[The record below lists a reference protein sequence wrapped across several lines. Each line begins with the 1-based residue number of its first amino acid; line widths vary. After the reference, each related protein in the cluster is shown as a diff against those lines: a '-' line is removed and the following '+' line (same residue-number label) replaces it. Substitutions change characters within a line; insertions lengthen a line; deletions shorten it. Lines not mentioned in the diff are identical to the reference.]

1 MSETQQEEYNQE
13 IPKDSRAPICLYMSY
28 FESGTK
34 DVHGEKSNTPL
45 CNFYMKVDSITEID
59 DMKLLNGEFFITSS
73 SLLPFDF
80 RENNEAD
87 YIKKPF
93 DNIDNTS
100 LYTDKDFGGFMKN
113 YPEMWHKQGKG
124 KSLRT
129 EITKELSTLILCNM
143 VKKIKKVQD
152 FGWNHTLTS
161 FLTPKIDISLVQHE
175 VKDPFGEKGYTPSFI
190 YDYNEYE
197 IKYSDGSVHILE
209 DKISK
214 KIRLGLKFGS
224 KDEIKKTLIHIKN
237 VLLNLHP
244 KMKRIIPIVFL
255 APLKTPLL
263 QLGKSYQAYLQ
274 GTSGYGKTQL
284 CYILMGFFSDIQSP
298 EDLVSITGRTTTGA
312 VKEIGYYHKDC
323 LFVIDNFKEEIMG
336 NHIGDFI
343 SMLQSIADNQ
353 DDHRMSGSQF
363 KSYKVRG
370 TTIVTG
376 EEAIIDAST
385 IRKFDMIGFDEKINL
400 EIRKI
405 CESEKN
411 NYPCVIT
418 ALIEMLIKKYG
429 DNIEIELEKRIK
441 TYESIFRDPLFLLN
455 QIGYDLFLELM
466 LYYDVVREEEYTS
479 MHDIH
484 LSMLRVE
491 EIEKQNLVE
500 EKTSSQKFIDAI
512 RAGLIS
518 GQLSIKKDAEY
529 EFQNRPVIGQT
540 NREGTEVS
548 IYDDAY
554 SVIRNFN
561 HTFYNLPRDRD
572 SVYAQLKEDIENGEV
587 LNVKFDK
594 AVRNKVKKK
603 VERMI
608 TFDRGCLLPFGSDI
622 EMVKLSDIAM
632 MLSGL
637 IKELGI
643 ISQPTIEQYNDLI
656 KTMTNRYLPKHD
668 KKRILKF
675 KSDIEPLIISAFSSK
690 EWVIP

>member
-1 MSETQQEEYNQE
+1 MSETQQEQE
-13 IPKDSRAPICLYMSY
+13 IPKDSRAPICLYISY

-73 SLLPFDF
+73 SLLPFNFKEDN
-80 RENNEAD
+80 END

-93 DNIDNTS
+93 NNIDNTA
-100 LYTDKDFGGFMKN
+100 LYTDKDFVGLMKT
-113 YPEMWHKQGKG
+113 YPEMWHRQGKV

-129 EITKELSTLILCNM
+129 EITKELSTLILGNM
-143 VKKIKKVQD
+143 IKKTKKVQD
-152 FGWNHTLTS
+152 FGWNNNFIS
-161 FLTPKIDISLVQHE
+161 FSTPELSISLVQHE
-175 VKDPFGEKGYTPSFI
+175 VPDPFGGKGYAPSFI
-190 YDYNEYE
+190 HDYNEYE
-197 IKYSDGSVHILE
+197 IKYSEGSVHILN

-214 KIRLGLKFGS
+214 KIRLGLKSGG
-224 KDEIKKTLIHIKN
+224 KDEIKKTLIHIKD

-263 QLGKSYQAYLQ
+263 RLGKSYQAYLQ

-284 CYILMGFFSDIQSP
+284 CYLLMGFFSDIQSP

-312 VKEIGYYHKDC
+312 IKEIGYYHKDC

-336 NHIGDFI
+336 NRVGEFV

-363 KSYKVRG
+363 GSYKVRG

-385 IRKFDMIGFDEKINL
+385 IRKFDTIRFDEKINL

-405 CESEKN
+405 CESEKD
-411 NYPCVIT
+411 NYPYVIT
-418 ALIEMLIKKYG
+418 ALVEMFIKKYG
-429 DNIEIELEKRIK
+429 DNIEVELENRFKA
-441 TYESIFRDPLFLLN
+441 YESIFQDPLFLLN

-466 LYYDVVREEEYTS
+466 LYYGVVTEEEYTS
-479 MHDIH
+479 MHDSY
-484 LSMLRVE
+484 LSMLRIE
-491 EIEKQNLVE
+491 EIEKQNLIE

-518 GQLSIKKDAEY
+518 GQLSLKKDVEY

-572 SVYAQLKEDIENGEV
+572 SVYTQLKEDIENGEV

-594 AVRNKVKKK
+594 AIRNKVKKK

-608 TFDRGCLLPFGSDI
+608 TFDRGCLLPFGNDI

-632 MLSGL
+632 MLNGL

-643 ISQPTIEQYNDLI
+643 VSQPTIEQYNNLI
-656 KTMTNRYLPKHD
+656 KTMANRYLPKHD
-668 KKRILKF
+668 KKRVLKF
-675 KSDIEPLIISAFSSK
+675 KSDIEPLIISAFGSR